1 MGKKENPDDLQAY
14 VNLLVEHQDRL
25 RAYIYTLIP
34 GSQYVGDV
42 LQNTNAVLW
51 QKRKQFE
58 HGTNFL
64 AWAFN
69 IARYQVK
76 HQHGRDKRDGR
87 LVFSDQLLER
97 IGESAPTESPRNRLL
112 DALDLCMAKLSGDQ
126 QKIVHAR
133 YTHGKSLEQYA
144 KELGRTA
151 GSLRTSLHRIRDAL
165 KICVENTISEQSK

>member
-34 GSQYVGDV
+34 GSQHVNDV
-42 LQNTNAVLW
+42 VQNTNAVLW
-51 QKRKQFE
+51 QKREKFE

-97 IGESAPTESPRNRLL
+97 IGESTPTDSPRNRLL
-112 DALDLCMAKLSGDQ
+112 DALDRCMAKLSDDQ
-126 QKIVHAR
+126 QNIIQAR
-133 YTHGKSLEQYA
+133 YTHGKSIEQHA
-144 KELGRTA
+144 KELERTS

-165 KICVENTISEQSK
+165 KICVENTLSEQSK